1 MAKIFNSTLDEK
13 AGYVFNEDGDIAVVD
28 KKTGESM
35 QINFGPQEVLDDASK
50 AYIKNDIYVPE
61 VEVEVAKPEPEM
73 EVECNCNGYCGD
85 HNCICQSESCE
96 ECKEEVEVET
106 AKPETDDRKVKEPIK
121 TIEPE
126 EVEVEDDIKHQ
137 LEAKDFGEYL
147 IVIGDYAEKDFDVF
161 VGTKAE
167 LNDHIAELHLHQT
180 PKVYILKQLPVRT
193 KYEVL

>member
-28 KKTGESM
+28 KKTGESI

-50 AYIKNDIYVPE
+50 AYIKNDVYVPE
-61 VEVEVAKPEPEM
+61 
-73 EVECNCNGYCGD
+73 
-85 HNCICQSESCE
+85 I
-96 ECKEEVEVET
+96 EVET
-106 AKPETDDRKVKEPIK
+106 AKPETDDRKAKEPIK

>member
-1 MAKIFNSTLDEK
+1 MAKMFNSTLDEK

-28 KKTGESM
+28 KKTGESI

-50 AYIKNDIYVPE
+50 AYIKNDVYVP
-61 VEVEVAKPEPEM
+61 
-73 EVECNCNGYCGD
+73 
-85 HNCICQSESCE
+85 
-96 ECKEEVEVET
+96 EVEVET
-106 AKPETDDRKVKEPIK
+106 AKPETDDRKAKEPIK

-147 IVIGDYAEKDFDVF
+147 IVIGDYTEKDFDVF

>member
-28 KKTGESM
+28 KKTGEPM

-50 AYIKNDIYVPE
+50 AYIKNDVYVPE
-61 VEVEVAKPEPEM
+61 
-73 EVECNCNGYCGD
+73 
-85 HNCICQSESCE
+85 I
-96 ECKEEVEVET
+96 EVET
-106 AKPETDDRKVKEPIK
+106 AKPETNDRKVEKPVEA
-121 TIEPE
+121 IEPE

-161 VGTKAE
+161 VGTKKE
-167 LNDHIAELHLHQT
+167 LNEHIADLHLHET
-180 PKVYILKQLPVRT
+180 PKVYALKQLQVRT

>member
-28 KKTGESM
+28 KKTGESI

-50 AYIKNDIYVPE
+50 AYIKNDVYVP
-61 VEVEVAKPEPEM
+61 
-73 EVECNCNGYCGD
+73 
-85 HNCICQSESCE
+85 
-96 ECKEEVEVET
+96 EVEVET
-106 AKPETDDRKVKEPIK
+106 AKPETDDRKAKEPIK

-147 IVIGDYAEKDFDVF
+147 IVIGDYAERDFDVF
-161 VGTKAE
+161 VGTKKE
-167 LNDHIAELHLHQT
+167 LNEHITDLHLHET
-180 PKVYILKQLPVRT
+180 PKVYALKQLQVRT

>member
-28 KKTGESM
+28 KKTGESI

-50 AYIKNDIYVPE
+50 AYIKNDVYVP
-61 VEVEVAKPEPEM
+61 
-73 EVECNCNGYCGD
+73 
-85 HNCICQSESCE
+85 
-96 ECKEEVEVET
+96 EVEVET
-106 AKPETDDRKVKEPIK
+106 AKPETDDRKAKEPIK

-193 KYEVL
+193 KYEDL

>member
-13 AGYVFNEDGDIAVVD
+13 AGYIFNEDGDIAVVD

-50 AYIKNDIYVPE
+50 AYIKNDVYVP
-61 VEVEVAKPEPEM
+61 
-73 EVECNCNGYCGD
+73 
-85 HNCICQSESCE
+85 
-96 ECKEEVEVET
+96 EVEVET

>member
-13 AGYVFNEDGDIAVVD
+13 AGYIFNEDGDIAVVN

-50 AYIKNDIYVPE
+50 AYIKNDVYVP
-61 VEVEVAKPEPEM
+61 
-73 EVECNCNGYCGD
+73 
-85 HNCICQSESCE
+85 
-96 ECKEEVEVET
+96 EVEVET
-106 AKPETDDRKVKEPIK
+106 AKPETDDRKVVKPVEA
-121 TIEPE
+121 IESE

-147 IVIGDYAEKDFDVF
+147 IVIGDYAERDFDVF
-161 VGTKAE
+161 VGTKKE
-167 LNDHIAELHLHQT
+167 LNEHIADLHLHET
-180 PKVYILKQLPVRT
+180 PKVYALKQLQVRT

>member
-28 KKTGESM
+28 KKTGESI
-35 QINFGPQEVLDDASK
+35 QINFDPQEVLDDASK
-50 AYIKNDIYVPE
+50 AYIKNDVYVP
-61 VEVEVAKPEPEM
+61 
-73 EVECNCNGYCGD
+73 
-85 HNCICQSESCE
+85 
-96 ECKEEVEVET
+96 EVEVET

>member
-13 AGYVFNEDGDIAVVD
+13 AGYIFNEDGDIAVVN

-50 AYIKNDIYVPE
+50 AYIKNDVYVP
-61 VEVEVAKPEPEM
+61 
-73 EVECNCNGYCGD
+73 
-85 HNCICQSESCE
+85 
-96 ECKEEVEVET
+96 EVEVET
-106 AKPETDDRKVKEPIK
+106 AKPETDDRKAKEPIK

-180 PKVYILKQLPVRT
+180 PKVYILKQLPIRT

>member
-13 AGYVFNEDGDIAVVD
+13 AGYIFNEDGDIAVVD

-50 AYIKNDIYVPE
+50 AYIKNDVYVP
-61 VEVEVAKPEPEM
+61 
-73 EVECNCNGYCGD
+73 
-85 HNCICQSESCE
+85 
-96 ECKEEVEVET
+96 EVEVET
-106 AKPETDDRKVKEPIK
+106 AKPETDDRKAKEPIK

>member
-13 AGYVFNEDGDIAVVD
+13 AGYIFNEDGDIAVVD
-28 KKTGESM
+28 KKTGESI

-50 AYIKNDIYVPE
+50 AYIKNDVYVP
-61 VEVEVAKPEPEM
+61 
-73 EVECNCNGYCGD
+73 
-85 HNCICQSESCE
+85 
-96 ECKEEVEVET
+96 EVEVET
-106 AKPETDDRKVKEPIK
+106 AKPETNDRKVKEPIK

>member
-50 AYIKNDIYVPE
+50 AYIKNDVYVP
-61 VEVEVAKPEPEM
+61 
-73 EVECNCNGYCGD
+73 
-85 HNCICQSESCE
+85 
-96 ECKEEVEVET
+96 EVEVET

>member
-28 KKTGESM
+28 KKTGESI

-50 AYIKNDIYVPE
+50 AYIKNDVYVP
-61 VEVEVAKPEPEM
+61 
-73 EVECNCNGYCGD
+73 
-85 HNCICQSESCE
+85 
-96 ECKEEVEVET
+96 EVEVET
-106 AKPETDDRKVKEPIK
+106 AKPETDDRKAKEPIK

-147 IVIGDYAEKDFDVF
+147 IVIGDYTEKDFDVF

>member
-13 AGYVFNEDGDIAVVD
+13 AGYVFNEDGDIAVVN

-50 AYIKNDIYVPE
+50 AYIKNDVYVP
-61 VEVEVAKPEPEM
+61 
-73 EVECNCNGYCGD
+73 
-85 HNCICQSESCE
+85 
-96 ECKEEVEVET
+96 EVEVET
-106 AKPETDDRKVKEPIK
+106 AKPETDDRKAKEPIK

>member
-13 AGYVFNEDGDIAVVD
+13 AGYIFNEEGDIAVVD
-28 KKTGESM
+28 KKTGESI

-50 AYIKNDIYVPE
+50 AYIKNDVYVP
-61 VEVEVAKPEPEM
+61 
-73 EVECNCNGYCGD
+73 
-85 HNCICQSESCE
+85 
-96 ECKEEVEVET
+96 EVEVET

>member
-1 MAKIFNSTLDEK
+1 MAKIFNSTWDEK

-28 KKTGESM
+28 KKTGESI

-50 AYIKNDIYVPE
+50 AYIKNDVYVP
-61 VEVEVAKPEPEM
+61 
-73 EVECNCNGYCGD
+73 
-85 HNCICQSESCE
+85 
-96 ECKEEVEVET
+96 EVEVET

>member
-1 MAKIFNSTLDEK
+1 MTKIFNSTLDEK
-13 AGYVFNEDGDIAVVD
+13 AGYIFNEDGDIAVVN

-35 QINFGPQEVLDDASK
+35 QINFGPQEILDDASK
-50 AYIKNDIYVPE
+50 AYIKNDVYVP
-61 VEVEVAKPEPEM
+61 
-73 EVECNCNGYCGD
+73 
-85 HNCICQSESCE
+85 
-96 ECKEEVEVET
+96 EVEVET
-106 AKPETDDRKVKEPIK
+106 AKPETDDRKAKEPIK

-147 IVIGDYAEKDFDVF
+147 IVIGDYTEKDFDVF

>member
-13 AGYVFNEDGDIAVVD
+13 AGYIFNEDGDIAVVN
-28 KKTGESM
+28 KKTGESI

-50 AYIKNDIYVPE
+50 AYIKNDVYVP
-61 VEVEVAKPEPEM
+61 
-73 EVECNCNGYCGD
+73 
-85 HNCICQSESCE
+85 
-96 ECKEEVEVET
+96 EVEVET
-106 AKPETDDRKVKEPIK
+106 AKPETDDRKAKEPIK

-147 IVIGDYAEKDFDVF
+147 IVIGDYTEKDFDVF

>member
-1 MAKIFNSTLDEK
+1 MAKIFNSTLDETT
-13 AGYVFNEDGDIAVVD
+13 GYIFKEDGDLEIVN
-28 KKTGESM
+28 KTTGEPVYLGM
-35 QINFGPQEVLDDASK
+35 DEQEILEDASK
-50 AYIKNDIYVPE
+50 AYIKNDVYVPE
-61 VEVEVAKPEPEM
+61 IEVEA
-73 EVECNCNGYCGD
+73 
-85 HNCICQSESCE
+85 
-96 ECKEEVEVET
+96 
-106 AKPETDDRKVKEPIK
+106 AKPETDDRKVVEPIE

-180 PKVYILKQLPVRT
+180 PKVYALKQLPVRT

>member
-13 AGYVFNEDGDIAVVD
+13 AGYIFNEDGDIAVVD
-28 KKTGESM
+28 KKTGESI

-50 AYIKNDIYVPE
+50 AYIKNDVYVP
-61 VEVEVAKPEPEM
+61 
-73 EVECNCNGYCGD
+73 
-85 HNCICQSESCE
+85 
-96 ECKEEVEVET
+96 EVEVET
-106 AKPETDDRKVKEPIK
+106 AKPETNDRKVKEPIK

-147 IVIGDYAEKDFDVF
+147 IVIGDYTEKDFDVF

>member
-13 AGYVFNEDGDIAVVD
+13 AGYVFNEDGDVAVVD

-50 AYIKNDIYVPE
+50 AYIKNDVYVP
-61 VEVEVAKPEPEM
+61 
-73 EVECNCNGYCGD
+73 
-85 HNCICQSESCE
+85 
-96 ECKEEVEVET
+96 EVEVET
-106 AKPETDDRKVKEPIK
+106 AKPETDDRKAKEPIK

>member
-1 MAKIFNSTLDEK
+1 MAKIFNSTLDETT
-13 AGYVFNEDGDIAVVD
+13 GYIFKEDGDLEIVN
-28 KKTGESM
+28 KTTGEPVYLG
-35 QINFGPQEVLDDASK
+35 IDEQEILEDASK
-50 AYIKNDIYVPE
+50 AYIKNDVYVPE
-61 VEVEVAKPEPEM
+61 
-73 EVECNCNGYCGD
+73 
-85 HNCICQSESCE
+85 I
-96 ECKEEVEVET
+96 EVET

>member
-50 AYIKNDIYVPE
+50 AYIKNDVYVPE
-61 VEVEVAKPEPEM
+61 
-73 EVECNCNGYCGD
+73 
-85 HNCICQSESCE
+85 I
-96 ECKEEVEVET
+96 EVET
-106 AKPETDDRKVKEPIK
+106 AKPETDDRKVVEPVEA
-121 TIEPE
+121 IEPE

-180 PKVYILKQLPVRT
+180 PKVYALKQLQVRT

>member
-28 KKTGESM
+28 KKTGESI

-50 AYIKNDIYVPE
+50 AYIKNDVYVP
-61 VEVEVAKPEPEM
+61 
-73 EVECNCNGYCGD
+73 
-85 HNCICQSESCE
+85 
-96 ECKEEVEVET
+96 EVEVET
-106 AKPETDDRKVKEPIK
+106 AKPETNDRKVKEPIK

-161 VGTKAE
+161 VGTKKE
-167 LNDHIAELHLHQT
+167 LNEHIADLHLHET
-180 PKVYILKQLPVRT
+180 PKVYALKQLPVRT

>member
-28 KKTGESM
+28 KKTGESI

-50 AYIKNDIYVPE
+50 AYIKNDVYVP
-61 VEVEVAKPEPEM
+61 
-73 EVECNCNGYCGD
+73 
-85 HNCICQSESCE
+85 
-96 ECKEEVEVET
+96 EVEVET
-106 AKPETDDRKVKEPIK
+106 AKPETNDRKVKEPIK

-147 IVIGDYAEKDFDVF
+147 IVIGDYTEKDFDVF

>member
-13 AGYVFNEDGDIAVVD
+13 AGYIFNEDGDIAVVN

-50 AYIKNDIYVPE
+50 AYIKNDVYVPE
-61 VEVEVAKPEPEM
+61 
-73 EVECNCNGYCGD
+73 
-85 HNCICQSESCE
+85 I
-96 ECKEEVEVET
+96 EVET
-106 AKPETDDRKVKEPIK
+106 AKPEVDDRKVVKPVEA
-121 TIEPE
+121 IESE

-147 IVIGDYAEKDFDVF
+147 IVIGDYAERDFDVF
-161 VGTKAE
+161 VGTKKE
-167 LNDHIAELHLHQT
+167 LNEHIADLHLHET
-180 PKVYILKQLPVRT
+180 PKVYALKQLQVRT

>member
-28 KKTGESM
+28 KKTGESI

-50 AYIKNDIYVPE
+50 AYIKNDVYVP
-61 VEVEVAKPEPEM
+61 
-73 EVECNCNGYCGD
+73 
-85 HNCICQSESCE
+85 
-96 ECKEEVEVET
+96 EVEVET
-106 AKPETDDRKVKEPIK
+106 AKPETDDRKAKEPIK

-126 EVEVEDDIKHQ
+126 EIEVEDDIKHQ

-147 IVIGDYAEKDFDVF
+147 IVIGDYTEKDFDVF

>member
-13 AGYVFNEDGDIAVVD
+13 AGYIFNEDGDIAVVN

-50 AYIKNDIYVPE
+50 AYIKNDVYVP
-61 VEVEVAKPEPEM
+61 
-73 EVECNCNGYCGD
+73 
-85 HNCICQSESCE
+85 
-96 ECKEEVEVET
+96 EVEVET
-106 AKPETDDRKVKEPIK
+106 AKPETDDRKAKEPIK

-137 LEAKDFGEYL
+137 LEAKDFGEHL
-147 IVIGDYAEKDFDVF
+147 IVIGDYTEKDFDVF

>member
-13 AGYVFNEDGDIAVVD
+13 AGYTFNEDGDIAVVN
-28 KKTGESM
+28 KTTEEPM

-50 AYIKNDIYVPE
+50 AYIKNDVYIPE
-61 VEVEVAKPEPEM
+61 VK
-73 EVECNCNGYCGD
+73 VECSYNSHCED

-96 ECKEEVEVET
+96 EYNEEIEV
-106 AKPETDDRKVKEPIK
+106 A
-121 TIEPE
+121 
-126 EVEVEDDIKHQ
+126 DDIKHQ
-137 LEAKDFGEYL
+137 LGAKDFGEYL

-167 LNDHIAELHLHQT
+167 LNKHIEELHLHET
-180 PKVYILKQLPVRT
+180 PKVYALKQLQVKT

>member
-13 AGYVFNEDGDIAVVD
+13 AGYIFNEDGDIAVVN
-28 KKTGESM
+28 KKTEESM

-96 ECKEEVEVET
+96 ECKEEIEV
-106 AKPETDDRKVKEPIK
+106 A
-121 TIEPE
+121 
-126 EVEVEDDIKHQ
+126 DDIKHQ
-137 LEAKDFGEYL
+137 LGAKDFGEYL
-147 IVIGDYAEKDFDVF
+147 IVIGDYTEKDFDVF

>member
-13 AGYVFNEDGDIAVVD
+13 AGYIFNEDGDIAVVD

-96 ECKEEVEVET
+96 ECKEEIEV
-106 AKPETDDRKVKEPIK
+106 A
-121 TIEPE
+121 
-126 EVEVEDDIKHQ
+126 DDIKHQ
-137 LEAKDFGEYL
+137 LGAKDFGEYL
-147 IVIGDYAEKDFDVF
+147 IVIGDYTEKDFDVF

>member
-28 KKTGESM
+28 KKTGESI

-50 AYIKNDIYVPE
+50 AYIKNDVYVPE
-61 VEVEVAKPEPEM
+61 VEVETAKPETDNRKAKEPIKTIEPEEVEM

-96 ECKEEVEVET
+96 ECKEEIEV
-106 AKPETDDRKVKEPIK
+106 A
-121 TIEPE
+121 
-126 EVEVEDDIKHQ
+126 DDIKHQ
-137 LEAKDFGEYL
+137 LGAKDFGEYL
-147 IVIGDYAEKDFDVF
+147 IVIGDYTEKDFDVF

>member
-28 KKTGESM
+28 KKTGESI

-50 AYIKNDIYVPE
+50 AYIKNDVYVP
-61 VEVEVAKPEPEM
+61 
-73 EVECNCNGYCGD
+73 
-85 HNCICQSESCE
+85 
-96 ECKEEVEVET
+96 EVEVET
-106 AKPETDDRKVKEPIK
+106 AKPETDDRKIEKPIK

>member
-1 MAKIFNSTLDEK
+1 MAKIFNSTLNEK

-28 KKTGESM
+28 KKTGESI

-50 AYIKNDIYVPE
+50 AYIKNDVYVP
-61 VEVEVAKPEPEM
+61 
-73 EVECNCNGYCGD
+73 
-85 HNCICQSESCE
+85 
-96 ECKEEVEVET
+96 EVEVET
-106 AKPETDDRKVKEPIK
+106 AKPETDDRKAKEPIK

-147 IVIGDYAEKDFDVF
+147 IVIGDYTEKDFDVF